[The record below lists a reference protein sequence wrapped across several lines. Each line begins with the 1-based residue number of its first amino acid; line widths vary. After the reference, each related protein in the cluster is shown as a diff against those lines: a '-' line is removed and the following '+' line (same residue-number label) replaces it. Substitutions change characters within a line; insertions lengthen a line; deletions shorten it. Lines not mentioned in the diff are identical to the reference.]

1 MQDLPAVLLR
11 YLPLQTTAYTDMPA
25 DKHEVRRGLRMG
37 EEMHMGEEKNTFI
50 IVALRL
56 PQSSLRDRA
65 LYSPTR
71 NQNSTMK
78 FKELLIICKCH

>member
-1 MQDLPAVLLR
+1 
-11 YLPLQTTAYTDMPA
+11 
-25 DKHEVRRGLRMG
+25 MG
-37 EEMHMGEEKNTFI
+37 EEMHVAEEENTFI

-65 LYSPTR
+65 LYSPTG

-78 FKELLIICKCH
+78 FKEELLIACKCH